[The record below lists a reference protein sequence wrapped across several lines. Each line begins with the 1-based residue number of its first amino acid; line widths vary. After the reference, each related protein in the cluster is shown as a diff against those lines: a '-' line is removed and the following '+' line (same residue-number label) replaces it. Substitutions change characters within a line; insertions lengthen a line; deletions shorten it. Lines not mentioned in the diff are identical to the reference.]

1 MKQATKKQRE
11 FYDLMMKLGCAA
23 TGSMGRLQLHHVVGR
38 SYKQNKTP
46 IGHWFVLP
54 LSFPLHDVSSNNPLN
69 VTHHRHAFTDFFGLQ
84 SELFLSQI
92 NTLKQMREMEI
103 VKFSDEVLPPIE
115 VIDAILSTKK

>member
-23 TGSMGRLQLHHVVGR
+23 TGYVGRLQLHHVVGR
-38 SYKQNKTP
+38 SYIQNKIP

-54 LSFPLHDVSSNNPLN
+54 LRLPLHDVSSNNPLN
-69 VTHHRHAFTDFFGLQ
+69 VTHHRHAFTDRYGLQ
-84 SELFLSQI
+84 SELFLGQI

-103 VKFSDEVLPPIE
+103 VKFSNDVLPPAE
-115 VIDAILSTKK
+115 VIEAILSTKK